1 MSSAA
6 KTKSP
11 KSGSTKASPPDTV
24 PILATSKFAVGD
36 EVVHPQ
42 FGDGTITDI
51 DGDKLTIKFADGRRK
66 QILDYYV
73 KRRRH

>member
-1 MSSAA
+1 MSPA
-6 KTKSP
+6 KTKSA
-11 KSGSTKASPPDTV
+11 KSGSTKALPADSAPV
-24 PILATSKFAVGD
+24 GTSKCAAGD
-36 EVVHPQ
+36 EVVHPH

-51 DGDKLTIKFADGRRK
+51 EGEKLTIKFADDRSK